1 MARTTLSLIAAAW
14 LLAATQVNAG
24 PIAAAEE
31 PAATNSE
38 LASLG
43 GLLQALG
50 AGVIGNGAL
59 LYPTAQSSHQ
69 RAENEILASDT
80 ATRVLK
86 KVKSI
91 LKDGGI
97 NDDENGDDESKSVT
111 YLVKPALIFHK
122 EELPPP
128 NPLAG
133 NVLPLPGGALMY
145 TPSPTAA
152 PNSDPTSGPA
162 ASIKAAYGNLFAA
175 SPYTPSYT
183 LNKPHAAVVVE
194 EVTDLISLKSSLQ
207 RMEEAGEDVDDDD
220 SDEEDNFGRKKKYKK
235 PIKFETLEFVE
246 SSSTFVNPFTR
257 ADFPFG
263 LMTPQPTTTASS
275 SSKSSSHK
283 TITKTVSAK
292 SSSANDQLKASLGK
306 DGGITVVNN
315 GASPSPTTT
324 QQGTTIVIPA
334 SSLQAQSSA
343 ASSSSPAPAPESSQS
358 SSASP
363 QESKNEDLSANEVTR
378 LAHMH
383 KSSSSANPDASK
395 ATSVKGIR
403 RDAAVF
409 DPLGE
414 AVSATEAAVS
424 SSQSLLRS
432 TNVDALTQQ
441 SKESASPSVTAGSS
455 TASVDV
461 LAEGTTSALA
471 QTASASAEAHKHRKM
486 RIVKVYE
493 VKKNK
498 SAATG
503 TEVVSVATTK
513 SVEIHKRDV
522 LPVYDEEPVY
532 AANAYA
538 RETGVGVAGVDVPH
552 YRNMYPVAAS
562 NAHDRVENVQR
573 IYKDRDEIDDN
584 EDDSDNE
591 DAESDKPE
599 EVKSSNQSSS
609 SASAASSSS
618 SAVAE
623 EKTTAEDDVVVETTV
638 VENTTSPLSTA
649 SPASSASSAS
659 AESSESV
666 SAKGE
671 STSLA
676 SSLSATT
683 VVAATTTVESSTTEV
698 VKADPTSA
706 ESSKASAESTT
717 VASTKSAEISA
728 STSAKKSELKSMS
741 IETIDTN
748 GEALLT
754 PATPASTSDT
764 AAAATATA
772 TAAST
777 TSVEAKSEASSS
789 AEKKKGKGD
798 SDSDDDS
805 DSDTDSDSEDENASE
820 KDSDDKGDSDEESD
834 NDNDSDNEGGSGRR
848 KGGRSKA
855 RVAVKA
861 LDIDNKED
869 SLRALN
875 RLAAFGMREAE
886 KAVLDFEMHSEAD
899 QGVEILT
906 TTDKAVLDTE
916 EALATSSAEVDPL
929 SISAAPDFSTSPNL
943 VRAAANKN
951 ADEGSDEETDDEE
964 NNNGNKKDSKSSGTE
979 SDDEENDDDSDDSDN
994 ESSSDAAP
1002 KSDSVDI
1009 ANTTVNSDSADII
1022 STTAKS
1028 DNVSTASQESSSKT
1042 QAIART
1048 ASEEEAESRSARKAL
1063 EEALIESSRQAIE
1076 LSLTEVETAVE
1087 GADDSSDSV
1096 SGFARGFASDQEAS
1110 DELESDLD
1118 LVTNASDDDYEYETN
1133 SGINSDGEAVEFVT
1147 QLVPVDSKRKADMRE
1162 SPSIV
1167 VMESIDEEYEE
1178 DDVSETHKP
1187 ATITGF
1193 GLKAARSTGVAA
1205 VERDAPLAVG
1215 SAHGAADIE
1224 EPIVRGVEPI
1234 PDVSVIKESQN
1245 RAMNIGMGNLR
1256 RHI

>member
-207 RMEEAGEDVDDDD
+207 RLEEAGEDVDDDD
-220 SDEEDNFGRKKKYKK
+220 SDDEDNFGRKKKYKK

-292 SSSANDQLKASLGK
+292 SSSASDQLKASLGK

-403 RDAAVF
+403 RDAAIF

-432 TNVDALTQQ
+432 TNIEALVQQ

-471 QTASASAEAHKHRKM
+471 QTASASTEAHKHRKM

-522 LPVYDEEPVY
+522 LPVYNEEPVY

-618 SAVAE
+618 SGAAE
-623 EKTTAEDDVVVETTV
+623 EKTAAEDDVVVETTV

-676 SSLSATT
+676 ASSSATA

-698 VKADPTSA
+698 VKADSTSV
-706 ESSKASAESTT
+706 ESSKVSAESTT
-717 VASTKSAEISA
+717 VASAKSAETSA

-754 PATPASTSDT
+754 TATPAGASDT

-772 TAAST
+772 AAASS
-777 TSVEAKSEASSS
+777 TSVEGKSEASSS

-805 DSDTDSDSEDENASE
+805 DSDSDSDSDDENASE
-820 KDSDDKGDSDEESD
+820 KDNDDKDDSDEESD
-834 NDNDSDNEGGSGRR
+834 DDKDSDNEGGSGRR

-861 LDIDNKED
+861 MDINNKED

-906 TTDKAVLDTE
+906 TTDKAALGTE
-916 EALATSSAEVDPL
+916 EALATSTAEVDPL
-929 SISAAPDFSTSPNL
+929 AISAAPDFSTSPNL

-951 ADEGSDEETDDEE
+951 ADEESDEESDDEE

-979 SDDEENDDDSDDSDN
+979 SDDEENNDDSDDSDN

-1009 ANTTVNSDSADII
+1009 ANTTVNSDSVDIA

-1028 DNVSTASQESSSKT
+1028 ENVSTASQLSSSKS
-1042 QAIART
+1042 QAVART

-1087 GADDSSDSV
+1087 GADDASDGV

-1133 SGINSDGEAVEFVT
+1133 SGVNSDGEAVEFVT

-1178 DDVSETHKP
+1178 DDVSETRKP
-1187 ATITGF
+1187 ATTTGF
-1193 GLKAARSTGVAA
+1193 GIKAARSTGVAA
-1205 VERDAPLAVG
+1205 VERDAPLAAG
-1215 SAHGAADIE
+1215 SVHDAADIE

-1234 PDVSVIKESQN
+1234 PDVSIIKESQN